1 MLLRFRVANHR
12 SLREEAELS
21 FVATEFNEG
30 TALLTGVKSEGQEIG
45 LVPLIGIFGPNAS
58 GKSNI
63 LTAIRAMRSAVR
75 GSVLEWA
82 QESGVPREPFA
93 LDPQARDETTL
104 FEVDLVLGRDPIR
117 YTYGFELSDERVEAE
132 WLHAYPHG
140 RKQVWF
146 DREADRAPE
155 EGGEFRFPG
164 DGLKGAKNSSLRSP
178 GPMRCFSPLPRRSTI
193 PSSAP
198 CIDGFWTTSSS
209 SHPETTSPNAAIT
222 PGGC

>member
-21 FVATEFNEG
+21 LVATEFNEG
-30 TALLTGVKSEGQEIG
+30 TARSTGVKSEGREISV
-45 LVPLIGIFGPNAS
+45 VPLIGIFGANGS
-58 GKSNI
+58 GKSNT
-63 LTAIRAMRSAVR
+63 LAAIRAMRSAVR

-82 QESGVPREPFA
+82 RETGVPREPFA
-93 LDPQARDETTL
+93 LDPRARDETTL
-104 FEVDLVLGRDPIR
+104 FEVDLILGESPVR

-164 DGLKGAKNSSLRSP
+164 DGLKGAKNSSPSSP
-178 GPMRCFSPLPRRSTI
+178 GRTRCSSPPPGRSI
-193 PSSAP
+193 ILSSAL
-198 CIDGFWTTSSS
+198 CTDGFSTTSGSS
-209 SHPETTSPNAAIT
+209 RPETTSSNGVLT
-222 PGGC
+222 LGGC